1 MDQRLDNDKIT
12 IKNSLTRVIFPII
25 RNVSLIVYLMRRAI
39 IHHSYPMEPRFPF
52 PYRRLNCV
60 RPGVFKRMSAA
71 TRVSD
76 LMGA

>member
-1 MDQRLDNDKIT
+1 MDQRLDNENYDYEK
-12 IKNSLTRVIFPII
+12 SLTRVIFPII
-25 RNVSLIVYLMRRAI
+25 RYVFLIVYRRRAI
-39 IHHSYPMEPRFPF
+39 IHHSYPMGPRFPF